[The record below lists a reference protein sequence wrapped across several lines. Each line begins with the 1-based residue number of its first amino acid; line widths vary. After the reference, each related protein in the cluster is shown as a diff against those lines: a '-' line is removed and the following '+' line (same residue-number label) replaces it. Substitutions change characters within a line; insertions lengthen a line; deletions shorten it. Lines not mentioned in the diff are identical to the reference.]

1 MSGQGRPPMSSRQQ
15 VGGVLVSHALA
26 AVAMSL
32 PWPLLMLK
40 VHEQFGDDWQL
51 GFTGAARMLPY
62 VALSWFIGGLA
73 DRWGRGRV
81 VRASLVLRMGLLA
94 ITAAAISADDLGWAI
109 VAATATIALST
120 PAHPALAASAGW
132 PVDGPRGGS
141 Q

>member
-94 ITAAAISADDLGWAI
+94 ITAAAISADDLALAI
-109 VAATATIALST
+109 VDEIET
-120 PAHPALAASAGW
+120 PAHHRSRFTAIA
-132 PVDGPRGGS
+132 
-141 Q
+141 